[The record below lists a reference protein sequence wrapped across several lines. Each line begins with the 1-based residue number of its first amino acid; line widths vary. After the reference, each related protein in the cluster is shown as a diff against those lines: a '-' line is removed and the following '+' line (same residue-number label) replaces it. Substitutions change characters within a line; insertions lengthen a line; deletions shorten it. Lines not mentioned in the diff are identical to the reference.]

1 VVLTSVQRPLQDL
14 ADVMQ
19 RFVRGEARVLC
30 VETQPRLR
38 SASIQVLRAAEHL
51 ADNRRPLLTV
61 EIASAHD
68 VDAAWETATD
78 ELRRVHA
85 ELREHGSPL
94 AAITGR
100 PLRTQGSANFAAQ
113 VLQCLGTVRAPACGL
128 LLLIIPPSTGV
139 EAAWLLRL
147 GETIRNHRLVDA
159 RFMIVLGTSPAV
171 GEWIASFERGTCVHQ
186 PCIVDEARATD
197 ELAGSIAAEE
207 EMGPGFAGA
216 WPRGVLPPGRSES
229 APRDAAKSLRVQ
241 VKRAALAMR
250 ADDGPEAIRC
260 QAAARDLCLEHG
272 RLRDAIAM
280 ELVLGAYMLQL
291 GQHPLAIAAFEKA
304 AQRAHEAEHWD
315 LAAQG
320 HLAAASTHDAAGDP
334 TAALASYRHAIAAA
348 RSADDARLLFT
359 AYWDAGAVALRL
371 GLEIDCIA
379 LWGDAFAEAQA
390 RDVAQLRG
398 TRAKDVTL
406 ELAKLLARYRRYSD
420 AREVER
426 AAGAFGASA

>member
-1 VVLTSVQRPLQDL
+1 VLTSVQRPLQDL

-19 RFVRGEARVLC
+19 RFVRGEARLLC
-30 VETQPRLR
+30 VETQPRMR
-38 SASIQVLRAAEHL
+38 AASIQVLRAAEHL

-61 EIASAHD
+61 ELTSAR
-68 VDAAWETATD
+68 DADSTWEAATD
-78 ELRRVHA
+78 ELRRVHT

-113 VLQCLGTVRAPACGL
+113 ALQCLGTVRAPASGL
-128 LLLIIPPSTGV
+128 LLLIIPPPSGV
-139 EAAWLLRL
+139 EAAWLVRL
-147 GETIRNHRLVDA
+147 GEAIRNHRLADA
-159 RFMIVLGTSPAV
+159 RFIVVLTTSPSIA
-171 GEWIASFERGTCVHQ
+171 EWIASFEAGTCVHQ
-186 PCIVDEARATD
+186 TCAIDERRATD
-197 ELAGSIAAEE
+197 ELAGSIEVEE
-207 EMGPGFAGA
+207 RMGPGFTGA
-216 WPRGVLPPGRSES
+216 WPRGVRPPGRRES
-229 APRDAAKSLRVQ
+229 AAPDPAKSLRVQ

-250 ADDGPEAIRC
+250 EDDGPEAIRR

-272 RLRDAIAM
+272 RIRDAIAM

-291 GQHPLAIAAFEKA
+291 GQHPLAITAFDKA
-304 AQRAHEAEHWD
+304 ARSAHESEHWD
-315 LAAQG
+315 LEAQG

-334 TAALASYRHAIAAA
+334 TAALASYRHAIEAA
-348 RSADDARLLFT
+348 RRADDPRLLFT
-359 AYWDAGAVALRL
+359 AYWEAGQVALRL

-379 LWGDAFAEAQA
+379 LWGDAFADAQA
-390 RDVAQLRG
+390 RDATRLRG